1 MNFNKILCNLHL
13 TAPSQTSTPAAA
25 AVAAAAA
32 MAAAAAQPKKK
43 SAEDSSNVAP
53 ETGGS
58 DGNNPDRFCSICQAS
73 FNNPLM
79 AQQHYVGKRHRK
91 QITKQK
97 LMETYGPSTAPGPT
111 AWTHWSQSVKITS
124 SSKFL
129 PSVCADSFHTEGLPV
144 HHLQHW
150 TEFCGA
156 VPVPHQWRQTQEPV
170 HTHTPCASWPK
181 CLGIILSCFCFLFF
195 FQSEEVGPESCREPR
210 GSRTIRKP
218 VPCCQ
223 LPVWNCWWPVH
234 SWGHAVLRGVPIH
247 IILSFGGC

>member
-1 MNFNKILCNLHL
+1 MNFNKIFCNLHL
-13 TAPSQTSTPAAA
+13 TAPSQTSTPPAAAAA
-25 AVAAAAA
+25 AVA
-32 MAAAAAQPKKK
+32 QPKKK
-43 SAEDSSNVAP
+43 PAEDSSSTAP

-97 LMETYGPSTAPGPT
+97 LMETYGPSTAPGRT
-111 AWTHWSQSVKITS
+111 ARSRWSQSIKITS

-150 TEFCGA
+150 TELCGA
-156 VPVPHQWRQTQEPV
+156 VPVPHQRRQTQEPV
-170 HTHTPCASWPK
+170 RTHTVC
-181 CLGIILSCFCFLFF
+181 ILTQMSRYNFKMSVFLFS
-195 FQSEEVGPESCREPR
+195 QSEEVGPEPCREPR

-234 SWGHAVLRGVPIH
+234 SWGHAVLRGVPVH